1 MNLSNRADR
10 HVAEMAVGVLLLG
23 WAGLS
28 LSGLIGPY
36 PKVLWL
42 FAAYGAL
49 VVAVEIVG
57 ALHNDDIDPTLWSGI
72 TGYIAGGSI
81 VWTRL
86 ALGVPVNDKI
96 WAASALVLVTI
107 TAALAVTWQGR
118 RLPVRTAG
126 ITVIIAAALCIG
138 LTFAVP
144 LVRAYALT
152 NSQITVWTIAVFVAL
167 AITLLLLFLNE
178 RVFEK
183 RRSILQKLLDDLALY
198 GPDLRQDSYS
208 LLKLAANKYST
219 KLRPGRT
226 FDAGNNDNH
235 LTGSPAESRWPLI
248 LSATAYMAFCI
259 MGYILLLTP
268 LCLVFGVGN
277 KCSDSW
283 LSAAL
288 FWTNVNP
295 AAPADLMPT
304 VAIAGAAF
312 LGAHIFTLR
321 FLFKAALNTELN
333 QFKWIRGGLHLL
345 TGVVVAIIFYRAL
358 NGVAAI
364 GGVTISP
371 AIWLGLA
378 FFAGWS
384 PDFALTNM
392 IRRFGIWSLKSTDD
406 EISKLVSIVPVE
418 VIDGID
424 YDTRYR
430 LEENNIVDVQSL
442 AACNPILLY
451 VETPFGLAQIFDW
464 ILQAQLC
471 LAVGPKPYIELKKIG
486 VRTIYQLQ
494 DEVGG
499 NNLPYIRMI
508 GNAMYSAAPAG
519 RTAPIMVTPPG
530 GTTPDLDPEA
540 VKFAVSAWGRDP
552 YLTALRSLWQYV
564 YG

>member
-1 MNLSNRADR
+1 MDPTSRAGR
-10 HVAEMAVGVLLLG
+10 HIAEMVVGLLLLG
-23 WAGLS
+23 WAALNLAG
-28 LSGLIGPY
+28 IVGPH
-36 PKVLWL
+36 PKIYWV
-42 FAAYGAL
+42 FAAYGVL
-49 VVAVEIVG
+49 VVAIEIGG
-57 ALHNDDIDPTLWSGI
+57 ALANDDIDPDLWAGI
-72 TGYIAGGSI
+72 TGYIASGSI
-81 VWTRL
+81 IWTRL
-86 ALGVPVNDKI
+86 ALGLPVNEKI
-96 WAASALVLVTI
+96 WAA
-107 TAALAVTWQGR
+107 AALILVVVTTVLAVSWQGR
-118 RLPVRTAG
+118 RLPVRIAG
-126 ITVIIAAALCIG
+126 LTVIIASAVCIG

-152 NSQITVWTIAVFVAL
+152 HSQIMVWTIAVFVAV

-183 RRSILQKLLDDLALY
+183 RRTILQKLLDDLALY

-208 LLKLAANKYST
+208 LLKLAANKYGAT
-219 KLRPGRT
+219 LRQGRA
-226 FDAGNNDNH
+226 FVANNNDNRA
-235 LTGSPAESRWPLI
+235 TGSPAESRWPLI

-259 MGYILLLTP
+259 LGYVLLLTP
-268 LCLVFGVGN
+268 LCLVFGLGD
-277 KCSDSW
+277 KCSNSW

-288 FWTNVNP
+288 FWTNVNT
-295 AAPADLMPT
+295 AAPADLLPT

-345 TGVVVAIIFYRAL
+345 TGVVVAIIFYRSL
-358 NGVAAI
+358 NGVLAI
-364 GGVTISP
+364 GGVTVSP

-392 IRRFGIWSLKSTDD
+392 IRRFDIWTLKSTDD

-430 LEENNIVDVQSL
+430 LEESNIVDVQSL
-442 AACNPILLY
+442 AAYNPVLLY

-464 ILQAQLC
+464 VLQAQLC
-471 LAVGPKPYIELKKIG
+471 LAVGAKPYIELKKLG
-486 VRTIYQLQ
+486 VRTIFELQ
-494 DEVGG
+494 DQVAGDQPG
-499 NNLPYIRMI
+499 YVRMI
-508 GNAMYSAAPAG
+508 GNAMYASAPAN
-519 RTAPIMVTPPG
+519 RTDPIKITPQG
-530 GTTPDLDPEA
+530 GGAADLDPA
-540 VKFAVSAWGRDP
+540 AIKFAVSCWGRDP
-552 YLTALRSLWQYV
+552 YLTALRSLWQYI